1 MSIKTE
7 NNFSILIIIM
17 FYILLYHLFTNSTFA
32 QTGYFGPYLG
42 QEPPGTEP
50 IIFVPVELRSNPQWF
65 WHGSPVFT
73 PDGREFYM
81 DLYETNQGFRI
92 DYMVMNE
99 NDEWSAPQRLIWE
112 GYESTSPT
120 FIDNSDT
127 LFFLADRPDGR
138 FYKSL
143 RSSGTWSPPQAI
155 YIPVPSNFI
164 GGWSISITK
173 EKTIYT
179 RFRIAEIP
187 ESYDI
192 YLIRNS
198 NGIYLEPERLDD
210 NINSSYREL
219 SAFIDPDEEYIIVES
234 DRPGGYGGSDLYI
247 SFKTED
253 NTWTPAINMGE
264 SINTS
269 ASEECPYVSPDG
281 LYLFFISDREQLNPY
296 WVDAQIIDD
305 LRISVDI
312 NEKNVQLPE
321 KFQLNQNYPNP
332 FNPSTIT
339 EFAIPEP
346 GFVTLKVYDAL
357 GNEVATL
364 VNEEKQ
370 AGEYEVEFN
379 GIGLPSGV
387 YFCQLIVKD
396 YLETKK
402 MILIK

>member
-1 MSIKTE
+1 M
-7 NNFSILIIIM
+7 
-17 FYILLYHLFTNSTFA
+17 
-32 QTGYFGPYLG
+32 
-42 QEPPGTEP
+42 
-50 IIFVPVELRSNPQWF
+50 
-65 WHGSPVFT
+65 
-73 PDGREFYM
+73 
-81 DLYETNQGFRI
+81 
-92 DYMVMNE
+92 
-99 NDEWSAPQRLIWE
+99 
-112 GYESTSPT
+112 
-120 FIDNSDT
+120 
-127 LFFLADRPDGR
+127 
-138 FYKSL
+138 
-143 RSSGTWSPPQAI
+143 
-155 YIPVPSNFI
+155 
-164 GGWSISITK
+164 
-173 EKTIYT
+173 
-179 RFRIAEIP
+179 
-187 ESYDI
+187 
-192 YLIRNS
+192 
-198 NGIYLEPERLDD
+198 
-210 NINSSYREL
+210 
-219 SAFIDPDEEYIIVES
+219 
-234 DRPGGYGGSDLYI
+234 
-247 SFKTED
+247 
-253 NTWTPAINMGE
+253 
-264 SINTS
+264 
-269 ASEECPYVSPDG
+269 
-281 LYLFFISDREQLNPY
+281 YLFFISDREQLNPY